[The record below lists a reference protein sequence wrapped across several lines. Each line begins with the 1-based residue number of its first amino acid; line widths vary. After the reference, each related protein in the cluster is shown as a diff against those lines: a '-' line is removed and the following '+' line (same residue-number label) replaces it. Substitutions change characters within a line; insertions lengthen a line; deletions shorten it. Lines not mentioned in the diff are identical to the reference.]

1 MSQGPAISLVPVD
14 EVDPAV
20 MSAIAGAL
28 EQAFEMPVYTQ
39 IPSPAA
45 QPPHGLLQ
53 DEKYNSTALL
63 LFFCK
68 QRSCSADACK
78 LLAIAQR
85 DLYSPI
91 FSYLYGEAQL
101 GGSCAVMSLHR
112 LNPLFHRAPPDQQLF
127 LARCIKAALHEL
139 AHTFGLQHCR
149 DNNCVMYPSSTIGDT
164 DVKSDTFCTHCRI
177 LLKNSTVQFI

>member
-1 MSQGPAISLVPVD
+1 MNESPSISLLPVD

-28 EQAFEMPVYTQ
+28 ERAFEMPVSIQT
-39 IPSPAA
+39 PSQVA
-45 QPPHGLLQ
+45 QDTPGLLQ
-53 DEKYNSTALL
+53 DEKYNSTAML

-68 QRSCSADACK
+68 QRSCQAGACK
-78 LLAIAQR
+78 LLAVTQQ

-112 LNPLFHRAPPDQQLF
+112 LNPLFYREPRDQRLF
-127 LARCIKAALHEL
+127 IARCVKEALHEL
-139 AHTFGLQHCR
+139 GHTFGLHHCH

-164 DVKSDTFCTHCRI
+164 DVKSDTFCNHCQI
-177 LLKNSTVQFI
+177 VLKNSTVQFK